1 MTLKTNGVAMA
12 TTVTDSSGNY
22 SFTNLPPGS
31 YTIAETDPS
40 GYLSTGDTQAAMTT
54 RLPSR

>member
-1 MTLKTNGVAMA
+1 VAMA

-31 YTIAETDPS
+31 YTVVETDPS

-54 RLPSR
+54 RLRSR